1 MFETGVQRAGITS
14 GRIPGDTSGAR
25 VFFETPTPN
34 AKNADGIKSFAAAPV
49 FSADSL
55 YNTGPFDLSITCA
68 TDGARIY
75 YTLDGSK
82 PSENSSLYTSPIPI
96 DSNMPVRAIAVCEGY
111 LNSDITTHTFLF
123 EEKHSLPVVCIS
135 GDPGAIRE
143 VYSVT
148 DRWQKVEREGYTEYF
163 EPDGRLGLSFPCGL
177 RVSGASTLLAA
188 QKSLTVYLRSGYGR
202 ASITYPFFKD
212 SDVNTFKSFVIRSG
226 GQDRTAARIRDSFFS
241 RAVKGMN
248 IDFAETRPCVVYI
261 NGKYWGIYDLNENQ
275 NENYLESHYGADPD
289 EVDII
294 RRNTTHLEGDNRDIK
309 RVREYALS
317 RDLSNDETYAKFC
330 EWVDADAFIDYV
342 AAQVY
347 FANSDMLNQKYWRS
361 WDYAVKWRP
370 IFFDLDFGLYGNS
383 PSRNILSSYFKV
395 EGVPSQDGFLT
406 NMDIF
411 CGLKKNKGWREK
423 FARRYVW
430 LIIN

>member
-1 MFETGVQRAGITS
+1 
-14 GRIPGDTSGAR
+14 
-25 VFFETPTPN
+25 
-34 AKNADGIKSFAAAPV
+34 
-49 FSADSL
+49 
-55 YNTGPFDLSITCA
+55 
-68 TDGARIY
+68 
-75 YTLDGSK
+75 
-82 PSENSSLYTSPIPI
+82 
-96 DSNMPVRAIAVCEGY
+96 MPVRAIAVCEGY

-347 FANSDMLNQKYWRS
+347 FANSDMFNQKYWRS

-395 EGVPSQDGFLT
+395 EGVPSQDGSLT

-430 LIIN
+430 LIINQFDPVRLTGILREMAAEIEPEMQRHINRWGAPRSVVVWKNEIDELQASLERRPQYALDQLQDYFGISDEQMREYIEIAQKEKPLQ